1 MTPVLD
7 SPHDESPRFHWSGGR
22 RMQRLV
28 RGVHKFQQEVVG
40 KKADFLADLAK
51 GQRPHTLS
59 QPHSFTTLPSI

>member
-1 MTPVLD
+1 
-7 SPHDESPRFHWSGGR
+7 
-22 RMQRLV
+22 MQRLV